1 MCRNWTAA
9 TTICASVAAAVAR
22 SANRRTLLLDF
33 DLKLGVTSF
42 LLKLNGTHSVAD
54 ALMHS
59 ARLNDD
65 LWDKLVGIRDGLE
78 ILGSAPAQIGHSFSA
93 GDYTA
98 VLLHAQRI
106 YATTCVDL
114 PGNMD
119 EYEIDTL
126 RRAACIYLVCTG
138 DMTALHMAKR
148 KIALLEEMRVLTPIS
163 VVLNFA
169 GKRGSLSSADIEEV
183 LGSRV
188 RFTLPCDETTV
199 PQAVKKGEA
208 IKGRSALAA
217 RIEEIAGKIAA
228 APGTAA
234 QPRAV
239 KKFIEYFSVSR
250 ARNRWS

>member
-1 MCRNWTAA
+1 
-9 TTICASVAAAVAR
+9 
-22 SANRRTLLLDF
+22 
-33 DLKLGVTSF
+33 
-42 LLKLNGTHSVAD
+42 
-54 ALMHS
+54 
-59 ARLNDD
+59 
-65 LWDKLVGIRDGLE
+65 
-78 ILGSAPAQIGHSFSA
+78 
-93 GDYTA
+93 
-98 VLLHAQRI
+98 
-106 YATTCVDL
+106 
-114 PGNMD
+114 
-119 EYEIDTL
+119 
-126 RRAACIYLVCTG
+126 
-138 DMTALHMAKR
+138 
-148 KIALLEEMRVLTPIS
+148 MRVLTPIS